1 MNRPRNAPALLALAL
16 CASAATTPAPAAPV
30 PDERQARETFEALK
44 KRLPGVVAEWARKS
58 GRWDPKREPSVELV
72 RRVAADEAKVVI
84 VFKGLDGMG
93 KPDPLFDDVVT
104 LELRYFDGAWTTVR
118 YDTSWSP
125 TVYGNKA
132 VRFLMLAIDKSGG

>member
-1 MNRPRNAPALLALAL
+1 MNRPRNAAALLALAL
-16 CASAATTPAPAAPV
+16 CASAATAAPL
-30 PDERQARETFEALK
+30 PDERQAQETFAALK
-44 KRLPGVVAEWARKS
+44 KRLPEVVTEWAKKS
-58 GRWDPKREPSVELV
+58 GRWDPKREAVVELV

-93 KPDPLFDDVVT
+93 KPDPLYDDVVT
-104 LELRYFDGAWTTVR
+104 IYLRYYDGAWTTTR
-118 YDTSWSP
+118 YDSSWTP

>member
-1 MNRPRNAPALLALAL
+1 MNRPRIVPALLALAL
-16 CASAATTPAPAAPV
+16 FAPAAPAA
-30 PDERQARETFEALK
+30 DGTKARETFEALK
-44 KRLPGVVAEWARKS
+44 RRLPGGVTEWATKS
-58 GRWDPKREPSVELV
+58 GRWDPKREATVALV
-72 RRVAADEAKVVI
+72 RRVAADEAKVAI

-104 LELRYFDGAWTTVR
+104 IYLRYYDGAWTTTR
-118 YDTSWSP
+118 YDSSWTP

>member
-1 MNRPRNAPALLALAL
+1 MSRPRIAPALLALAL
-16 CASAATTPAPAAPV
+16 FASSAVAADDTK
-30 PDERQARETFEALK
+30 ARETFEALK
-44 KRLPGVVAEWARKS
+44 RRLPGVVTEWATKS
-58 GRWDPKREPSVELV
+58 GRWDPKREGKVELA

-93 KPDPLFDDVVT
+93 KPDPLYDDVVT
-104 LELRYFDGAWTTVR
+104 IYLRYFDGAWTTTR
-118 YDTSWSP
+118 YDTSWTP

>member
-1 MNRPRNAPALLALAL
+1 MNRPCIAAALLALAL
-16 CASAATTPAPAAPV
+16 FAPATPAAE
-30 PDERQARETFEALK
+30 DKARETFEALK
-44 KRLPGVVAEWARKS
+44 RRLPGVVTEWAKKS
-58 GRWDPKREPSVELV
+58 GRWDPKREAVVELV

-93 KPDPLFDDVVT
+93 KPDPLYDDVVT
-104 LELRYFDGAWTTVR
+104 IYLRYYDGAWTTTR
-118 YDTSWSP
+118 YDSSWTP